1 MPTATSLM
9 LLSQGMG
16 AVNSVGQGVGG
27 YLSSSG
33 ERNLYRQDAA
43 FAEMQAQDA
52 MKRGDYEAMRLLS
65 DARRL
70 AGQQKVGFAASG
82 VKSGVGSAAK
92 TVEDTATLA
101 AMDAAMLKNNAAR
114 EAFGYKTKAIDSR
127 LRASLAR
134 QQGRSSLTQGIL
146 GAGKAG
152 LYGGALYNNYY
163 GLEQNRQVGQAAD
176 AALRWGRQGSQAMR
190 FW

>member
-16 AVNSVGQGVGG
+16 ALTSAGEGFGG
-27 YLSSSG
+27 YLSSGG
-33 ERNLYRQDAA
+33 ERNLHRQDAA

-70 AGQQKVGFAASG
+70 VGQQKVGFAASG
-82 VKSGVGSAAK
+82 VKSGVGSPAN
-92 TVEDTATLA
+92 VIEGTATLA

-114 EAFGYKTKAIDSR
+114 EAFGYKIKAIDSR

-146 GAGKAG
+146 GVGRAGVYGAG
-152 LYGGALYNNYY
+152 LYNNYY
-163 GLEQNRQVGQAAD
+163 GLERNRQVGQAAD
-176 AALRWGRQGSQAMR
+176 AVWNTGKSAMNMMRW
-190 FW
+190 W